1 MGRAGA
7 PFLFV
12 DARRTMGRGRGGA
25 PSSRMRA
32 GGGRAWGGRAGPPST
47 SVSRTPGSIRA
58 SLLRSSRSKAP
69 GPRRLALLAGAGA
82 VAAGGAGGA
91 AGVAAGVAGEGA
103 RVPGSTSC
111 LLGWQPPLLGAW
123 LPSPE
128 TFTFS
133 EMFRFPS
140 LSLVRLREAFSQAFR
155 SSKNF
160 LRSLWAVPAPTIPA
174 EEGFLQSALS
184 KMAAV

>member
-1 MGRAGA
+1 
-7 PFLFV
+7 
-12 DARRTMGRGRGGA
+12 
-25 PSSRMRA
+25 MREG
-32 GGGRAWGGRAGPPST
+32 GGGRAAPPLT

-58 SLLRSSRSKAP
+58 SLLRLSRSLAP
-69 GPRRLALLAGAGA
+69 GPRRLALLTGAGA

-91 AGVAAGVAGEGA
+91 AGVAAGVGLGVAGEGA

-155 SSKNF
+155 S
-160 LRSLWAVPAPTIPA
+160 LWAVPAPTIPA
-174 EEGFLQSALS
+174 EGGFCNRHVPRWRLSQLQLDRSTAS
-184 KMAAV
+184 NFG